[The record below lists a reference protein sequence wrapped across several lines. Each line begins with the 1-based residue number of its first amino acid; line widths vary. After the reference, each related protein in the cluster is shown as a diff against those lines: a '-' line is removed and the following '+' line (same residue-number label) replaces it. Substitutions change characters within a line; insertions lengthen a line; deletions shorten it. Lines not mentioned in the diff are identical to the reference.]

1 MKKEWKPLINIKEE
15 KKIKMKAHP
24 IKRWIISQSLNHPK
38 RTIIFSLI
46 ITALMASGLRFFYI
60 EEDMM
65 KLLPENMESR
75 KTWETIKD
83 EFGNTEMIYIA
94 FGNKDKSV
102 FNDKLIADLWD
113 FKETLESIP
122 EIEEINSMINMNKL
136 QSEDGFLE
144 VEDLVQSRDLNA
156 DQISEIRSYLDKYP
170 ELKLRVVS
178 QNNDYV
184 NIIIKSYNDVPSD
197 AVARIIDAA
206 VEELN
211 DYEVFIGGVPYVNG
225 VVSALIRE
233 DVAGLVSIGML
244 IMILI
249 LLFSLR
255 SFPAVLMVLSVI
267 FFSLI
272 AMMGSMG
279 WVLEITGSRRFVFSL
294 INTSMPI
301 ILLTIA
307 NSDGVHIITKF
318 FKKLRQSGDTQLA
331 VEQTMES
338 LTLPIFLTSITTAAA
353 FLSMIYSP
361 LEVQTGYGVTIAI
374 GILWALVLSYTLLP
388 SLLVLKKWNLDSKA
402 VRETSFLENVIDR
415 FGKGVL
421 ENPKRVLSS
430 GLILVF
436 IGLIGIN
443 WLSVEVNMQSFFK
456 EGTPIRE
463 TMKFLDRE
471 MIGTLDMQFRFEG
484 DMKEPETLAKIE
496 KLQNKMEENQ
506 KVTTSMSIADAIKQ
520 MHRTVMDD
528 DPDYET
534 IPDKR
539 GKVNNLFT
547 LYAMSGDPDDFSSLV
562 DYEYSS
568 GLMTTFMRNMT
579 SSLIIEYVESTHDF
593 IADSLEATDKI
604 TVTGMLVV
612 FRDLITLIIR
622 SSAISISISIVL
634 IALIAGFFFKRI
646 LWGLLAVVPLM
657 SAVILNFGFMGI
669 FGVDLNH
676 ITAILSSIIIGVGV
690 DFAIHYISQYR
701 RLVKQKVSVDV
712 LSREVVDDVGYPII
726 LDALSNM
733 AFGALLFSQFLPI
746 QHMGGLMVFGM
757 ISTSV
762 GTLTILATTA
772 ELLKHK
778 LIKL

>member
-1 MKKEWKPLINIKEE
+1 
-15 KKIKMKAHP
+15 MKAHS
-24 IKRWIISQSLNHPK
+24 IKHWIISQSLNHPK

-65 KLLPENMESR
+65 KLLPAEMDSR

-102 FNDKLIADLWD
+102 FNDKLITDLWD
-113 FKETLESIP
+113 LTEALEAIP
-122 EIEEINSMINMNKL
+122 EIEEVNNLINMNKL
-136 QSEDGFLE
+136 QSEDGYLE
-144 VEDLVQSRDLNA
+144 VENLVQSRDLNT
-156 DQISEIRSYLDKYP
+156 DQISEIKSYLDKYP
-170 ELKLRVVS
+170 KLKLRVVS
-178 QNNDYV
+178 QNDDYV
-184 NIIIKSYNDVPSD
+184 NIIIKSYNDVALD
-197 AVARIIDAA
+197 VVARIIDTA

-225 VVSALIRE
+225 VISTLIRD
-233 DVAGLVSIGML
+233 DVIGLVRIGML
-244 IMILI
+244 VMILI
-249 LLFSLR
+249 LFFSLR

-267 FFSLI
+267 FLSVI

-374 GILWALVLSYTLLP
+374 GIFWALVLSYTLLP
-388 SLLVLKKWNLDSKA
+388 SLLVLKKWNLESKA

-456 EGTPIRE
+456 KGTTVRE
-463 TMKFLDRE
+463 TMEFLDRE
-471 MIGTLDMQFRFEG
+471 MIGSLDMQFRFEG

-496 KLQNKMEENQ
+496 RLQNKMEENQ
-506 KVTTSMSIADAIKQ
+506 EVTTSMSIADAIKQ

-534 IPDKR
+534 IPDTR

-646 LWGLLAVVPLM
+646 LWGLLAVVPLT

-669 FGVDLNH
+669 FGVNLNH

>member
-1 MKKEWKPLINIKEE
+1 MSRIKS
-15 KKIKMKAHP
+15 KYSDHSVRSWFIQ
-24 IKRWIISQSLNHPK
+24 QSIEHSW
-38 RTIIFSLI
+38 RTIIISLI
-46 ITALMASGLRFFYI
+46 ATLFMASGLRFFYI

-75 KTWETIKD
+75 KTWDTIKD

-113 FKETLESIP
+113 LTEALEDIP
-122 EIEEINSMINMNKL
+122 EIEEVNNLINMNKL

-170 ELKLRVVS
+170 DLKLRVVS

-197 AVARIIDAA
+197 AVARIIEAA

-225 VVSALIRE
+225 VISTLIRN
-233 DVAGLVSIGML
+233 DVIGLVRIGML
-244 IMILI
+244 VMILI
-249 LLFSLR
+249 LFFSLR

-374 GILWALVLSYTLLP
+374 GIFWALVLSYTLLP

-456 EGTPIRE
+456 KGTTVRE
-463 TMKFLDRE
+463 TMEFLDRE
-471 MIGTLDMQFRFEG
+471 MIGSLDMQFRFEG

-520 MHRTVMDD
+520 MHRTVLDD

-534 IPDKR
+534 IPDTR

-646 LWGLLAVVPLM
+646 LWGLLAVVPLT

-669 FGVDLNH
+669 FGVNLNH

>member
-156 DQISEIRSYLDKYP
+156 VQISEIRSYLDKYP

-294 INTSMPI
+294 INTS
-301 ILLTIA
+301 
-307 NSDGVHIITKF
+307 
-318 FKKLRQSGDTQLA
+318 
-331 VEQTMES
+331 
-338 LTLPIFLTSITTAAA
+338 
-353 FLSMIYSP
+353 
-361 LEVQTGYGVTIAI
+361 
-374 GILWALVLSYTLLP
+374 
-388 SLLVLKKWNLDSKA
+388 
-402 VRETSFLENVIDR
+402 
-415 FGKGVL
+415 
-421 ENPKRVLSS
+421 
-430 GLILVF
+430 
-436 IGLIGIN
+436 
-443 WLSVEVNMQSFFK
+443 
-456 EGTPIRE
+456 
-463 TMKFLDRE
+463 
-471 MIGTLDMQFRFEG
+471 
-484 DMKEPETLAKIE
+484 
-496 KLQNKMEENQ
+496 
-506 KVTTSMSIADAIKQ
+506 
-520 MHRTVMDD
+520 
-528 DPDYET
+528 
-534 IPDKR
+534 
-539 GKVNNLFT
+539 
-547 LYAMSGDPDDFSSLV
+547 
-562 DYEYSS
+562 
-568 GLMTTFMRNMT
+568 
-579 SSLIIEYVESTHDF
+579 
-593 IADSLEATDKI
+593 
-604 TVTGMLVV
+604 
-612 FRDLITLIIR
+612 
-622 SSAISISISIVL
+622 
-634 IALIAGFFFKRI
+634 
-646 LWGLLAVVPLM
+646 
-657 SAVILNFGFMGI
+657 
-669 FGVDLNH
+669 
-676 ITAILSSIIIGVGV
+676 
-690 DFAIHYISQYR
+690 
-701 RLVKQKVSVDV
+701 
-712 LSREVVDDVGYPII
+712 
-726 LDALSNM
+726 
-733 AFGALLFSQFLPI
+733 
-746 QHMGGLMVFGM
+746 
-757 ISTSV
+757 
-762 GTLTILATTA
+762 
-772 ELLKHK
+772 
-778 LIKL
+778 